1 MPRAKQTVASTT
13 AGLSL
18 SSMSY
23 SCWTIC
29 SNSSSNTAF
38 CDPKK
43 LNGEGTQHHKNWK
56 CYSFINYSAHLSFWV
71 WWPKMTLE
79 GTRKKEIVLL
89 SSKRIGIGFWNPR
102 VIICMHEFRPSGWV
116 TFTTQLNYRP
126 KSHLSILLDN
136 SPLYSTLAAS
146 VALSK
151 YFEEQHH
158 R

>member
-1 MPRAKQTVASTT
+1 
-13 AGLSL
+13 
-18 SSMSY
+18 
-23 SCWTIC
+23 
-29 SNSSSNTAF
+29 
-38 CDPKK
+38 
-43 LNGEGTQHHKNWK
+43 
-56 CYSFINYSAHLSFWV
+56 
-71 WWPKMTLE
+71 
-79 GTRKKEIVLL
+79 
-89 SSKRIGIGFWNPR
+89 
-102 VIICMHEFRPSGWV
+102 MHEFRPSGWV